1 MPIQRF
7 SQIFENESLQEKAVL
22 KYRNSLPILDARIE
36 LDFGRWRA
44 QLGGVPDCHYSAHP
58 LVYIV
63 VDIVVSTQAFQ
74 VA

>member
-1 MPIQRF
+1 
-7 SQIFENESLQEKAVL
+7 L